1 MAAGSPPASLSA
13 APEAAPS
20 SSAHAA
26 PRPRSPPPP
35 GRAPPHKLQS
45 RPASP
50 PPSARTLASQ
60 PQRPREE
67 EEPPPQHPSP
77 NSRGLGGVVLC
88 GLYRQQN
95 RIPFR
100 GREFEVAMVGWV
112 GRGAQAY
119 NGEAQRT
126 KDAGQMHGACFP
138 SRLRVL
144 RRRVRTRPAWGP
156 LTRWTTAVL
165 RLPGSRHPRQVLV
178 LAPALL
184 ALEATAPSGCRLAA
198 LHACLPPTALLPNSG
213 ISHTHS
219 PRRLRAWALIE
230 LWATR

>member
-26 PRPRSPPPP
+26 PRPRSSAQTAESARVPAAL
-35 GRAPPHKLQS
+35 GRA
-45 RPASP
+45 
-50 PPSARTLASQ
+50 SARRLASQ

-77 NSRGLGGVVLC
+77 DSRGLGGVVLC

-198 LHACLPPTALLPNSG
+198 LHACLPPTALLPPSG